1 MACKKL
7 SVQRSK
13 IQGIG
18 LFAAEPIEMGSVVM
32 LWNMDAFLTSERE
45 YNTRQAAGDKLME
58 ATGVRYV
65 NDYFLF
71 TDAKPRYENYINHS
85 FDPNILYH
93 CGVCFALKDIADG
106 DELTVDY
113 TYLLSETDNLSFN
126 DAKTNTKVTGLSGV
140 DCLLKTSEI
149 LLATLTEVKQRST
162 AVKSI
167 SADALDKPA
176 DALDKPVDALDKNK
190 TLDTKTI
197 NKPIQETYMSTPY
210 IPKEVCKRLSIAC

>member
-106 DELTVDY
+106 DELTADY
-113 TYLLSETDNLSFN
+113 TYLLSETDDLSFN
-126 DAKTNTKVTGLSGV
+126 DAKTNTKVTGLSGI

-149 LLATLTEVKQRST
+149 LLATLTEVKKRST
-162 AVKSI
+162 VVKSI
-167 SADALDKPA
+167 DVSDNT
-176 DALDKPVDALDKNK
+176 LDKNT
-190 TLDTKTI
+190 TLNAKPI
-197 NKPIQETYMSTPY
+197 NKTIQETYMSTPY
-210 IPKEVCKRLSIAC
+210 ISKEVCNRLSIAC